1 MSIEWT
7 WEGNDEM
14 APASGRGWVVLD
26 GDEIHRVIAIHYG
39 DESEFV
45 AKRAKASKRTN
56 RYGAKLLPIYLRR
69 D

>member
-56 RYGAKLLPIYLRR
+56 R
-69 D
+69 